1 MPRPLRVQFPG
12 AIYHVTAQAN
22 RSEALFL
29 ASDDYRVFWAFLG
42 LVAGVH
48 EWEIHAWSLMTTHYH
63 LLLTTPKGD
72 LAAGMHRL
80 NSRYAH
86 WFNDAHNEVGHTFRR
101 RYGAKLVETE
111 EHLVWCYR
119 YIAMNPVKARMGEGP
134 CAVAEN
140 APGRLFGAR
149 SLGLPSDEVHL
160 FRHFG
165 PGDVGRRLLRRYV
178 ELGY

>member
-119 YIAMNPVKARMGEGP
+119 YIAMNPVKARMVERP
-134 CAVAEN
+134 HEWRWSSFAW
-140 APGRLFGAR
+140 LFGAR